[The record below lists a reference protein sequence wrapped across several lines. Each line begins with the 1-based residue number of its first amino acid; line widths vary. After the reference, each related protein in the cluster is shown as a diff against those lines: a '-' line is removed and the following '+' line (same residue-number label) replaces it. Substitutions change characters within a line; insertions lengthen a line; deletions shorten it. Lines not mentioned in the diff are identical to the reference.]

1 MSLSV
6 HLWRVE
12 ISEKTTWLFV
22 SVTDKTGITGFGEAT
37 ANHHIAEIIRS
48 FPKAIE
54 AASNCPLGLGA
65 KLGAITGKY
74 AGKVGNA
81 IASAIEQAVLD
92 MRAQH
97 QKIPLFA
104 GLGGHYRTKI
114 PAYANINRG
123 TLDRTPDGFAARAK
137 SVVTTGYKAIKFAP
151 FDGVE
156 PTGLDSGDNRQL
168 FKEGVARIAA
178 VAEILKGSARI
189 QIDCHAR
196 FTPADAA
203 ELMEK
208 MGELDVGWLEEP
220 IAETDENLAQ
230 IADMRTQFAK
240 SGRRFAGAEQSES
253 LAQFSHFLNHDCYD
267 VVMPDIILAGG
278 LSEVMAVGRYASQR
292 HIAVSPHNPCG
303 PIMDVMSAH
312 VAAALPL
319 IEAME
324 RQVAESPLYD
334 EIITTNHHFE
344 DGIYRLSNCEGSG
357 AKLNLDHPAIQNMGD
372 FTLQF

>member
-54 AASNCPLGLGA
+54 AASNCQLGLGA

-104 GLGGHYRTKI
+104 ALGGHYRTKI

-189 QIDCHAR
+189 QIECCR
-196 FTPADAA
+196 
-203 ELMEK
+203 
-208 MGELDVGWLEEP
+208 
-220 IAETDENLAQ
+220 I
-230 IADMRTQFAK
+230 
-240 SGRRFAGAEQSES
+240 
-253 LAQFSHFLNHDCYD
+253 
-267 VVMPDIILAGG
+267 
-278 LSEVMAVGRYASQR
+278 
-292 HIAVSPHNPCG
+292 
-303 PIMDVMSAH
+303 
-312 VAAALPL
+312 
-319 IEAME
+319 
-324 RQVAESPLYD
+324 
-334 EIITTNHHFE
+334 
-344 DGIYRLSNCEGSG
+344 DGKNG
-357 AKLNLDHPAIQNMGD
+357 
-372 FTLQF
+372 